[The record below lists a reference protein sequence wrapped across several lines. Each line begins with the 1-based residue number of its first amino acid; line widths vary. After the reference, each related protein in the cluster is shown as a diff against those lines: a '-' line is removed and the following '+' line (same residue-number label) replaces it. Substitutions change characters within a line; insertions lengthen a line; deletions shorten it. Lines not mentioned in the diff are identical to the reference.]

1 MKLAALAL
9 AATTAMT
16 YTVDYV
22 PDTNIPLD
30 GQQQEWLCR
39 ITPTDKAGEKFFARL
54 STHREELRAEL
65 LDRFKNVKGDI
76 IALDKDIATANKF
89 GQSTDADEAL
99 NRRANELATVIAAEG
114 FKPSEL
120 SFFLSSIPPVST
132 TIPLGGVYD
141 VTVGAT
147 YSAADLDYVTAADLG
162 EEFSAALTQESFLV
176 PEDSSEALKSFAAG
190 FQDSASDLRFSENN
204 YAAALRTCRAGIE
217 KRRGTSAG
225 SVVREPAGVEF
236 RPIEIAGIVIGA
248 VALTGIAA
256 WLYTIAKDFDFRR
269 ILP

>member
-16 YTVDYV
+16 YSVDYV

-54 STHREELRAEL
+54 STHREELRSEL

-76 IALDKDIATANKF
+76 IALDNDIATANKF

-114 FKPSEL
+114 VQTVRAELLFIIYPPS
-120 SFFLSSIPPVST
+120 
-132 TIPLGGVYD
+132 
-141 VTVGAT
+141 
-147 YSAADLDYVTAADLG
+147 
-162 EEFSAALTQESFLV
+162 
-176 PEDSSEALKSFAAG
+176 
-190 FQDSASDLRFSENN
+190 
-204 YAAALRTCRAGIE
+204 
-217 KRRGTSAG
+217 
-225 SVVREPAGVEF
+225 
-236 RPIEIAGIVIGA
+236 
-248 VALTGIAA
+248 
-256 WLYTIAKDFDFRR
+256 
-269 ILP
+269 